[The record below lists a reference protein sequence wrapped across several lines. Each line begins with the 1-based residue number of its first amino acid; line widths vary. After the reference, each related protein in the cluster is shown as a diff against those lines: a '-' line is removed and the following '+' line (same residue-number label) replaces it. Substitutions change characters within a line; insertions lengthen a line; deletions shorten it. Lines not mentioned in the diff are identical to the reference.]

1 MEYKRLK
8 NQLRIHWH
16 WIRNNDDC
24 EEVYKI
30 LKIWID
36 RDIKNSDR
44 NSNEFET
51 ENKWVTREFNS
62 LLDLVNAM
70 KYLKK

>member
-8 NQLRIHWH
+8 NQLRIHWNQ
-16 WIRNNDDC
+16 IKKIDDY

-36 RDIKNSDR
+36 SDV
-44 NSNEFET
+44 
-51 ENKWVTREFNS
+51 ENKN
-62 LLDLVNAM
+62 
-70 KYLKK
+70 

>member
-16 WIRNNDDC
+16 WIRANKNP

-30 LKIWID
+30 LRIWID
-36 RDIKNSDR
+36 RDVK
-44 NSNEFET
+44 
-51 ENKWVTREFNS
+51 
-62 LLDLVNAM
+62 VND
-70 KYLKK
+70 

>member
-8 NQLRIHWH
+8 NQLRIHWN
-16 WIRNNDDC
+16 WIRNNEDF

-36 RDIKNSDR
+36 SDLKKKNSNID
-44 NSNEFET
+44 N
-51 ENKWVTREFNS
+51 
-62 LLDLVNAM
+62 
-70 KYLKK
+70 